1 MMENGGIFS
10 QTLIPIGNSPTSALW
25 FATPGCLPQR
35 KSRRRSES
43 DKISPQDV
51 QYFLKRLWTCVC
63 VIKTLNCLRVF
74 VHSHGKVVLHLSS
87 CMQLPSIVFRSWKP
101 SKMPQSCYYCQSIQL
116 HKDHQCLCWFYYTS
130 FFLRRLYVLHVK
142 IWLLWYFAEG
152 LTWKCLPNGITHRRT
167 SAVSSVEQRAEK
179 KVADQTTWG
188 TQSRGGGTKSKVTSP
203 FQIVIHQNSW
213 LKGFSIDIHRF
224 KSSSK
229 AVDVWKYPA
238 NQLRLLVLSHHFQEI
253 CYISKGD

>member
-51 QYFLKRLWTCVC
+51 FSKKTLNLCVC

-87 CMQLPSIVFRSWKP
+87 CVQLPSILSRSWKP
-101 SKMPQSCYYCQSIQL
+101 SKMPQSCYYCPSIHL
-116 HKDHQCLCWFYYTS
+116 HKVNECLCWFYYTS
-130 FFLRRLYVLHVK
+130 FFSEIVCSACKVMIFCWGFDLNSVCRMASRTVEPNPRRFK
-142 IWLLWYFAEG
+142 RW
-152 LTWKCLPNGITHRRT
+152 TTRR
-167 SAVSSVEQRAEK
+167 K
-179 KVADQTTWG
+179 KGRRSPTTWG
-188 TQSRGGGTKSKVTSP
+188 IQSREGGTKSKVTSP
-203 FQIVIHQNSW
+203 FQIVIP
-213 LKGFSIDIHRF
+213 KKTPG
-224 KSSSK
+224 SK
-229 AVDVWKYPA
+229 ELP
-238 NQLRLLVLSHHFQEI
+238 
-253 CYISKGD
+253 

>member
-51 QYFLKRLWTCVC
+51 FSKKTLNLCVC

-87 CMQLPSIVFRSWKP
+87 CVQLPSILSRSWKP
-101 SKMPQSCYYCQSIQL
+101 SKMPQSCYYCPSIQL

-130 FFLRRLYVLHVK
+130 FFSEIVCSACKVMIFCWGFDLNSVCRMASRTV
-142 IWLLWYFAEG
+142 E
-152 LTWKCLPNGITHRRT
+152 PN
-167 SAVSSVEQRAEK
+167 A
-179 KVADQTTWG
+179 
-188 TQSRGGGTKSKVTSP
+188 P
-203 FQIVIHQNSW
+203 FQA
-213 LKGFSIDIHRF
+213 LKKRAPKKRSPEPNDLGNPGREGVAPNPRSHHPS
-224 KSSSK
+224 KSSSQRK
-229 AVDVWKYPA
+229 LLAQRNYHRYP
-238 NQLRLLVLSHHFQEI
+238 
-253 CYISKGD
+253 